1 MNVRFW
7 LLADL
12 LRAIDLDL
20 RNQGIVGP
28 LLASLIVK
36 ILAIYQ
42 IIMSFT
48 IGSELKTARGR
59 IGLT

>member
-28 LLASLIVK
+28 LLAGLIVK
-36 ILAIYQ
+36 ILVI
-42 IIMSFT
+42 
-48 IGSELKTARGR
+48 
-59 IGLT
+59 